1 MASTTDNPFGRT
13 DPLLGQ
19 PNAGPTT
26 NPVWNQERLTADA
39 NRAVGGALN
48 LIREFSRINFE
59 LDASVSLD
67 RLVKRV
73 LFLAYELQALIDSGT
88 NSASDT
94 TFSERDRLDLLNQFL
109 FKQKSFR
116 CMSEALNTDD
126 PSVVYR
132 LNHILSERAG
142 SATVIALIY
151 AFLAER
157 IGIHLEFV
165 DLKPTSFLKWTER
178 TKSKPRPCYIDIA
191 RDGAILSDDE
201 LIETLH
207 SRFHFPESSICNAS
221 VLEAFTFE
229 TYLCDYLR
237 DLKKSLRRTGD
248 PEDLLIIQN
257 TLISYQPSD
266 LQLLG
271 ERAVLHRRLGNFK
284 SALSDLKRFF
294 AFHEKEKSPPEFV
307 ELYDELTQLLE
318 RNRV

>member
-1 MASTTDNPFGRT
+1 MASTTDNPFGKT
-13 DPLLGQ
+13 SDST
-19 PNAGPTT
+19 AGPVA
-26 NPVWNQERLTADA
+26 NPVWNQERLIADA

-59 LDASVSLD
+59 LDSSVSLE

-73 LFLAYELQALIDSGT
+73 LFLAYELQSLIESQP
-88 NSASDT
+88 SVE
-94 TFSERDRLDLLNQFL
+94 FSERDKLALLNQFL
-109 FKQKSFR
+109 FKQKNFR
-116 CMSEALNTDD
+116 CVTEPLKADD

-132 LNHILSERAG
+132 LNHILTERAG

-151 AFLAER
+151 AFLAEK

-178 TKSKPRPCYIDIA
+178 TKTKPRPCYIDIT

-201 LIETLH
+201 LIEVLH
-207 SRFHFPESSICNAS
+207 SRFNFPESSICHAS

-229 TYLCDYLR
+229 TYLCDYLK
-237 DLKKSLRRTGD
+237 DLKKSLARTCD

-257 TLISYQPSD
+257 TLISYQPSN

-271 ERAVLHRRLGNFK
+271 ERAVLHRRIGNFK

-294 AFHEKEKSPPEFV
+294 AFHDKEKSPPEFV
-307 ELYDELTQLLE
+307 DLYEELTQLLE
-318 RNRV
+318 RNKVSIEVLE